1 MEVIGL
7 VVGIIGTAIAIYQA
21 AIINESKKR
30 KNELQYL
37 FAGINAAAN
46 QKQQAWQNQISLL
59 STPSTPEEWTV
70 AQLCVRA
77 RDDAMELANLTS
89 ALEGTIDPDNSAI
102 VAMMD
107 KYKNIVVKNK
117 EMAAV
122 TDLPGANTGTNKSS
136 QGMQETCAP
145 A

>member
-1 MEVIGL
+1 MTSPPG
-7 VVGIIGTAIAIYQA
+7 A
-21 AIINESKKR
+21 
-30 KNELQYL
+30 
-37 FAGINAAAN
+37 
-46 QKQQAWQNQISLL
+46 
-59 STPSTPEEWTV
+59 WTV
-70 AQLCVRA
+70 EQLCVRA

>member
-1 MEVIGL
+1 MMEVIGL
-7 VVGIIGTAIAIYQA
+7 VVGVIGTSIAIYQA

-59 STPSTPEEWTV
+59 STPSTQEEWKV

-107 KYKNIVVKNK
+107 KYKDIVEKNK
-117 EMAAV
+117 EMARSS
-122 TDLPGANTGTNKSS
+122 DLPGASESTNKSR
-136 QGMQETCAP
+136 QGTQ
-145 A
+145 